1 MRKLAKGIRLHYTA
15 EPVRPLSREETLN
28 AQNLSRKVTSTD
40 KKLIVFQP
48 ISYGEKMNNIG
59 KSAKEFFLSCL
70 YDEKSILFNIRLT
83 IEVIFLQYCDFSI
96 VMRIIV

>member
-1 MRKLAKGIRLHYTA
+1 MRKLVNGIRLHYTA

-59 KSAKEFFLSCL
+59 KSAKDFVCTMKNQFCLILSEL
-70 YDEKSILFNIRLT
+70 LK
-83 IEVIFLQYCDFSI
+83 
-96 VMRIIV
+96 

>member
-1 MRKLAKGIRLHYTA
+1 MRKLVNGIRLHYTA

-59 KSAKEFFLSCL
+59 KSAKDFFYPVCTMKNQFCLILSEL
-70 YDEKSILFNIRLT
+70 LK
-83 IEVIFLQYCDFSI
+83 
-96 VMRIIV
+96 